1 MAPVINVP
9 PAKLPGATA
18 EALSIPDGNP
28 SRAPWGPGLEFK
40 QRNAYVQATSQT
52 SSENGA

>member
-28 SRAPWGPGLEFK
+28 SRAPWDPGLEFK
-40 QRNAYVQATSQT
+40 QRNAYVQTTSQT